1 MRCHLRASSS
11 LLDLLGSFCPVL
23 SHARCPLIDYA
34 PNKYCNTLFGNR
46 EYLSK
51 RKSQTACK
59 PGSVL
64 TSELAIDGYS
74 SGTPVT
80 ERLMRHTRTAA
91 RKPACGPKPLA
102 VPTRS
107 CSQWGLPCRSRHR
120 ERGALLPH
128 PFTLTC
134 PEGRAV
140 CFLWHFPWGHPRRPL
155 TGTVSPWSPDFPRP
169 LKGVATIQ
177 PSGTSFI
184 PRH

>member
-1 MRCHLRASSS
+1 MGFIGLTKCLRRHKQIKKPSLASA
-11 LLDLLGSFCPVL
+11 F
-23 SHARCPLIDYA
+23 IT
-34 PNKYCNTLFGNR
+34 NKAYFLTIR
-46 EYLSK
+46 KEEKLSK

-59 PGSVL
+59 PGSVP

-91 RKPACGPKPLA
+91 RKHTCSPKPPA

-107 CSQWGLPCRSRHR
+107 CSRWGLPCRSRHR
-120 ERGALLPH
+120 GRGALLPH

-140 CFLWHFPWGHPRRPL
+140 YFLWHFPWGHPRRPL
-155 TGTVSPWSPDFPRP
+155 TGTVSPWSPDFPRS
-169 LKGVATIQ
+169 LLGTATIQ
-177 PSGTSFI
+177 PSGKSFI